1 MPNPAQQQRV
11 PQADETAES
20 PKQKQPRSR
29 NGPVADE
36 FDMDCWEPSL
46 RDKLHKAGGRKKT

>member
-1 MPNPAQQQRV
+1 MPNPARK
-11 PQADETAES
+11 PRESKAESTAEQ
-20 PKQKQPRSR
+20 PAQKQPRSR
-29 NGPVADE
+29 NGLVADE